1 MQHKVPCEF
10 GFLEDED
17 IFFAKAVDRA
27 TRNKAKTDYQ
37 RRQSNEIS
45 QGENFPNERADEI
58 ENDAIPEVSIEETLK
73 ESASLLME

>member
-45 QGENFPNERADEI
+45 
-58 ENDAIPEVSIEETLK
+58 
-73 ESASLLME
+73 